1 MFSPQKFFF
10 CCPYLLETSLSDTA
24 LSCCVFC
31 VITSRILR
39 AKTSAF
45 VIYLPF
51 SRRFSRFGKW
61 SSLWCVQL
69 HARYIFRRTVD
80 GAVLMKM
87 DRLITLLQISPFSRW
102 WWIVTFAPQQFFNVS
117 FAFFLLLSLFFW
129 HINGNNSA
137 KWETRRHQLRRNSFA
152 PLPFSCEACDMNY
165 FMFEWMLQMCIFM
178 ANKQADR
185 HTKHWYA
192 EHRVIFSFFVFIS
205 FRAANQIAIQA
216 KS

>member
-1 MFSPQKFFF
+1 MW
-10 CCPYLLETSLSDTA
+10 SLRG
-24 LSCCVFC
+24 FC
-31 VITSRILR
+31 VPKHQRLSSTCHSHV
-39 AKTSAF
+39 AF
-45 VIYLPF
+45 L
-51 SRRFSRFGKW
+51 RFGKW
-61 SSLWCVQL
+61 SGLWCVQL

-102 WWIVTFAPQQFFNVS
+102 WWIVTFAPQQFLNMS
-117 FAFFLLLSLFFW
+117 FAVFLLPSLFFW
-129 HINGNNSA
+129 HINGNNSS

-178 ANKQADR
+178 ANKRVDR

-192 EHRVIFSFFVFIS
+192 EHRVIFSFFFFS
-205 FRAANQIAIQA
+205 FRPANQIAIQT